1 MIAGSAHAGGYS
13 EPVIDEP
20 VMIEQGASSSGGAN
34 WVVPVLLL
42 ALIGV
47 ALASS
52 DENTADAEL

>member
-1 MIAGSAHAGGYS
+1 
-13 EPVIDEP
+13 
-20 VMIEQGASSSGGAN
+20 MIEQGASSSGGAN